1 VKWIF
6 CASCGELDSQEEGGG
21 GAFFDLLSNGQYSVI
36 ALITV
41 YRGGGGGPTKFWG
54 RFFRPV
60 WVWAR

>member
-1 VKWIF
+1 MKWIF

-41 YRGGGGGPTKFWG
+41 YRGRGGGVTK
-54 RFFRPV
+54 V
-60 WVWAR
+60 WRRCYPSVWACAQ